1 LQRLIARRSDA
12 DGGIVK
18 WVSKASE
25 KVSRRGSSKASTF
38 RLLTWVNSCYL
49 ALVDADGGWMAKSR
63 EPHLLRWAQEF
74 LSAHRI
80 QLKALAREMRSA
92 VILDSVFVWEQIRQ
106 ELELVT
112 SSILMSASTDQPERM
127 AEILRE
133 IITLWGRKGADV
145 RTELA
150 NATENTHRSENSA
163 LEVRNQKSGLEI
175 IPRVKHWPN
184 RFSARAS
191 PENNTQTRLA
201 IASRNIAPRKWS
213 NRLG

>member
-1 LQRLIARRSDA
+1 M
-12 DGGIVK
+12 
-18 WVSKASE
+18 
-25 KVSRRGSSKASTF
+25 
-38 RLLTWVNSCYL
+38 LTE
-49 ALVDADGGWMAKSR
+49 AGWRNR
-63 EPHLLRWAQEF
+63 EPHLSRWAQKVFCPRIGFSE
-74 LSAHRI
+74 SACSRDG
-80 QLKALAREMRSA
+80 SSG
-92 VILDSVFVWEQIRQ
+92 DFGFSFVWEQIRQ

-112 SSILMSASTDQPERM
+112 SAILMSASTDQPERI

-150 NATENTHRSENSA
+150 NATENTYRSENSA
-163 LEVRNQKSGLEI
+163 LEGRNQKSRLEI

-191 PENNTQTRLA
+191 PGNNTQTRLA
-201 IASRNIAPRKWS
+201 IASRNITPRKWS